1 MPPPLKKKIDA
12 KFTFSIDAEFNSC
25 ASLFY
30 KKMVLCDQ
38 KGNLKKLYQTVN
50 SMVLK
55 GRSKEIPVRT
65 KKIVV
70 IFVN

>member
-1 MPPPLKKKIDA
+1 MPPPPPKN
-12 KFTFSIDAEFNSC
+12 SIDAEFTSNSC